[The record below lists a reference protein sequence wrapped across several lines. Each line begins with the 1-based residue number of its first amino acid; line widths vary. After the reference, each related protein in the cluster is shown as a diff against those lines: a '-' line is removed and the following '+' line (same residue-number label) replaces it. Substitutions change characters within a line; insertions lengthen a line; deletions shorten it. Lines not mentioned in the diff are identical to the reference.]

1 MATIYLTRHG
11 QASFGQH
18 DYDCLSPL
26 GERQAVITGEWLAQ
40 TLGKSF
46 QLSGSGTLL
55 RQQQT
60 LAGIHKGMSKSG
72 YRSLCADITFPG
84 LDELDSADLMLAANP
99 DFTDRAQMDLA
110 FARATNP
117 KQAFF
122 DAYRAALFRWM
133 SGDYDNEYQES
144 WHTFKSRTIE
154 VLYQSTRQMAQNDSA
169 VLVSSGGV
177 ISVIILQLLN
187 CPDTEMFRI
196 NRQIHNTSITAIS
209 ERNGKLSLHGFNN
222 YSHLEVKGEKAL
234 LTRI

>member
-110 FARATNP
+110 FARRLIPSRLFLTPIVRHCFAGCLVIMTMNTRSPGIPLNP
-117 KQAFF
+117 G
-122 DAYRAALFRWM
+122 R
-133 SGDYDNEYQES
+133 
-144 WHTFKSRTIE
+144 
-154 VLYQSTRQMAQNDSA
+154 
-169 VLVSSGGV
+169 
-177 ISVIILQLLN
+177 
-187 CPDTEMFRI
+187 
-196 NRQIHNTSITAIS
+196 
-209 ERNGKLSLHGFNN
+209 
-222 YSHLEVKGEKAL
+222 
-234 LTRI
+234 

>member
-1 MATIYLTRHG
+1 MTTIYLIRHG

-18 DYDCLSPL
+18 DYDCLFPL

-72 YRSLCADITFPG
+72 CRSLCPDITFPG
-84 LDELDSADLMLAANP
+84 LDELDAGGLMLAANP
-99 DFTDRAQMDLA
+99 DFTHRAQMDLA
-110 FARATNP
+110 FAATANP
-117 KQAFF
+117 KRAFF

-144 WHTFKSRTIE
+144 WNTFKSRTIDA
-154 VLYQSTRQMAQNDSA
+154 LYESISQIAQNDSA

-177 ISVIILQLLN
+177 ISVIILQLLS